1 MEYRKLGRTGIQVSA
16 VGMGCEGY
24 EGKSL
29 EESLRILNTAI
40 QSGIN
45 FFDMYTSDP
54 RARRHLGE
62 ALKGIPREC
71 AVIQGHLCSAWKDGQ
86 YCRTRELGE
95 VKASFES
102 LLEDLGTQYVDVGMI
117 HYSDEL
123 EDFRNILEGEIFE
136 YILVL
141 REQGKIRSTGLST
154 HNPDVALAAARSG
167 KIDVILFS
175 INPAYDMLPPSDNI
189 DVLFERESYDRV
201 YRGIDPN
208 RERLYQ
214 ECQNAGVALTVMKPF
229 AGGLLLGDQSPFGK
243 AMTPV
248 QCISYCLD
256 RPAVASVLG
265 GMASPQEVLEAAAAC
280 TASAAQRDYSEVLSM
295 APRASF
301 QGHCMYCGHCAPC
314 TVGISIAAVN
324 KYLDLAQAKGGVPET
339 VQDHYDLLEHH
350 AGECVACGA
359 CMKNCPFGTD
369 IIAKMEQAARLFG
382 K

>member
-1 MEYRKLGRTGIQVSA
+1 
-16 VGMGCEGY
+16 MGCEGY

-29 EESLRILNTAI
+29 EESLQILNTAI
-40 QSGIN
+40 RSGIN

-62 ALKGIPREC
+62 ALKGIPRER

-136 YILVL
+136 YILML

-214 ECQNAGVALTVMKPF
+214 E
-229 AGGLLLGDQSPFGK
+229 
-243 AMTPV
+243 
-248 QCISYCLD
+248 
-256 RPAVASVLG
+256 ASVLG

-314 TVGISIAAVN
+314 TVGIPIAAVN